1 MQRTLREHLT
11 YLEQRI
17 EALHKEMLEPGKS
30 RSAKNEISIDLGIA
44 ERSLLHFQ
52 KAFELEEKLSNSVR
66 NFKANRES

>member
-44 ERSLLHFQ
+44 ETVTATFSESLRTGRETFQ
-52 KAFELEEKLSNSVR
+52 FRA
-66 NFKANRES
+66 